1 VASSL
6 LNASLLFS
14 DMKVP
19 PAKIHFTADDCTSL
33 KSTTLLCCKPVIFNS
48 TSIYSEL
55 VSLTTAPFK

>member
-19 PAKIHFTADDCTSL
+19 PAKYILPQMIVHSIL
-33 KSTTLLCCKPVIFNS
+33 KSTLLCCKPVIFNS